1 MFSSFALGPTMQQ
14 IFSTADL
21 HQRDRFDCW
30 HEVACKNILGHESR
44 PQSRQ
49 TFEAELSVACIAQM
63 DLLLFRNSAMQVQ
76 RTSRH
81 IESAR
86 HDDLFV
92 CLQRASCTGIAQ
104 AGRELA
110 LQPSDFCLLDPRLPH
125 TATFDSNSEMLC
137 FKIPRS
143 MLEARIG
150 YTHRVAL
157 RSLGKDSAVGRFTS
171 QYLASL
177 PAHADL
183 FEAGHELIREQALDL
198 IALSL
203 GAATNEQASTVSAS
217 RALHLL
223 TLRSAIEARLQDA
236 SLTPVEAAAATGISV
251 RYANALLAEQGT
263 SLGRY
268 IQDLRLERCRKILE
282 DPTQAHRTLTEIAF
296 AWGFSDQSHFSRA
309 FKSAYGVTPR
319 EFRLKSE

>member
-1 MFSSFALGPTMQQ
+1 MEQ
-14 IFSTADL
+14 IFSTANL
-21 HQRDRFDCW
+21 HPRDRFDCW
-30 HEVACKNILGHESR
+30 HEVACKNILSHDSR
-44 PQSRQ
+44 PQSRSG
-49 TFEAELSVACIAQM
+49 FDAELSVASIAQM
-63 DLLLFRNSAMQVQ
+63 GLILFRNSAMQVQ

-81 IESAR
+81 IAR
-86 HDDLFV
+86 AQHDDPFI
-92 CLQRASCTGIAQ
+92 CLQRASSAFLVQ

-110 LQPSDFCLLDPRLPH
+110 LQVGDFCLLDPRLPH
-125 TATFDSNSEMLC
+125 TTTFDGSSEMLC
-137 FKIPRS
+137 FKVPRS
-143 MLEARIG
+143 MLEARFG
-150 YTHRVAL
+150 RTHRVAL

-177 PAHADL
+177 PAHADR

-203 GAATNEQASTVSAS
+203 GAVTDEQAGKVSAP

-223 TLRSAIEARLQDA
+223 TLRSAIEARLEDA
-236 SLTPVEAAAATGISV
+236 SLTPVAAAAAAGISV

-263 SLGRY
+263 SLGHF

-296 AWGFSDQSHFSRA
+296 AWGFADQSHFSRA
-309 FKSAYGVTPR
+309 FKSAHGVTPR
-319 EFRLKSE
+319 EFRVKIR